1 MARNSSCRRPPALP
15 RTPARLLP
23 DTLVTVLASEP
34 APMRRYVV
42 AKQRMIEMRRLAV
55 VSWIVAAVGLAVAA
69 GAGVVWPIG

>member
-1 MARNSSCRRPPALP
+1 MH
-15 RTPARLLP
+15 
-23 DTLVTVLASEP
+23 
-34 APMRRYVV
+34 RYVL